1 MIEKF
6 SFGSIRI
13 DGVSYDYDV
22 VIEHGDV
29 RKRKKKAS
37 KELRSEFC
45 HTPLSLAENIP
56 WNCRR
61 LVVGTGASGALPVM
75 DEVRSE
81 ANKRGVELV
90 VVPTEQA
97 VELLNRHPKETN
109 AVLHITC

>member
-6 SFGSIRI
+6 SFGTIRI
-13 DGVSYDYDV
+13 DGVSYDHDV
-22 VIEHGDV
+22 VIEHGEV
-29 RKRKKKAS
+29 CKRKKKAS
-37 KELRSEFC
+37 KELRNEFG

-56 WNCRR
+56 WNCRC

-81 ANKRGVELV
+81 ASRRGVELV

-97 VELLNRHPKETN
+97 IAVLNSKPESTN